1 MGQEKEGE
9 LAITSL
15 EFEYL
20 HRKNRCEMLIGGDD
34 ISNDVITL
42 GACFLV
48 FFNVCLHLR
57 SFPLCADW
65 RNLAAQ
71 STGSHRGIG
80 ERVERV
86 RSYKLSFLFPPR
98 RQSAPESL
106 LAGQGLFS

>member
-1 MGQEKEGE
+1 
-9 LAITSL
+9 
-15 EFEYL
+15 
-20 HRKNRCEMLIGGDD
+20 MLIGGDD

-48 FFNVCLHLR
+48 FFNVCLHLP

-98 RQSAPESL
+98 PAARAPRRACSQARGYSL
-106 LAGQGLFS
+106 RNWEGQQYCHLTRS

>member
-1 MGQEKEGE
+1 
-9 LAITSL
+9 
-15 EFEYL
+15 
-20 HRKNRCEMLIGGDD
+20 MLIGGDD

-98 RQSAPESL
+98 PAARAPRRACSQ
-106 LAGQGLFS
+106 ARGYFS

>member
-1 MGQEKEGE
+1 
-9 LAITSL
+9 
-15 EFEYL
+15 
-20 HRKNRCEMLIGGDD
+20 MLIGGDD

-57 SFPLCADW
+57 PFPLCADW

>member
-1 MGQEKEGE
+1 
-9 LAITSL
+9 
-15 EFEYL
+15 
-20 HRKNRCEMLIGGDD
+20 MLIGGDD

-71 STGSHRGIG
+71 STASHRGIG
-80 ERVERV
+80 ERV
-86 RSYKLSFLFPPR
+86 RSCKLSFLFLTR
-98 RQSAPESL
+98 RQSAPDGELARRPGAIL
-106 LAGQGLFS
+106 LETRKGSNTVT

>member
-1 MGQEKEGE
+1 
-9 LAITSL
+9 
-15 EFEYL
+15 
-20 HRKNRCEMLIGGDD
+20 MLIGGDD
-34 ISNDVITL
+34 ISNDVITF

-65 RNLAAQ
+65 RL
-71 STGSHRGIG
+71 SPTGSHRGIG

-86 RSYKLSFLFPPR
+86 SSYKLFFLFPPR
-98 RQSAPESL
+98 RQSAPQSL